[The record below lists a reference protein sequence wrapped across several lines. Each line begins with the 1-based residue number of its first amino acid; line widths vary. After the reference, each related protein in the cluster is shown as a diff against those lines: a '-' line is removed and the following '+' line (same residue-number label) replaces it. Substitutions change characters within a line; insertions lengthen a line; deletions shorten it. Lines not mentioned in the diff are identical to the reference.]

1 MATDLWKGHINGIL
15 YGIQFEQ
22 VLDDSV
28 VAWVARGVVEGRY
41 PGDRT
46 ATLDALDRALR
57 SEVPLNDEMGTR
69 HGEESIRTFLQRLS
83 TALQSRTS
91 DPRPR

>member
-28 VAWVARGVVEGRY
+28 VAWVASGVIEGRY
-41 PGDRT
+41 PGDRA
-46 ATLDALDRALR
+46 ATLDALDQALR
-57 SEVPLNDEMGTR
+57 SEVPLNDAIETR
-69 HGEESIRTFLQRLS
+69 HSEESIRAFLQGLS
-83 TALQSRTS
+83 TALRSR
-91 DPRPR
+91 

>member
-28 VAWVARGVVEGRY
+28 VAWVASGVVDGRY

-46 ATLDALDRALR
+46 ATLDALDQALR
-57 SEVPLNDEMGTR
+57 SGVPLNDEIETR
-69 HGEESIRTFLQRLS
+69 HSEESIRTFLQHLAS
-83 TALQSRTS
+83 ALRSGTS
-91 DPRPR
+91 APRPR